1 MYRGN
6 QWIKKFE
13 PAPYFSLPRIQQSH
27 APISVFPENSYR
39 AVRRRYPP
47 CCAVMPPICNPPRPI
62 ASAPS
67 RRPRHTG
74 RPQRAGPWP
83 RANRCIIR
91 RWFKKMIEFSLNSGL
106 SLCLNLDCLGLN
118 LGLNLGYLGLNLTWN
133 LGLNFEFRLLRFE
146 LQIVFS
152 LFMF

>member
-1 MYRGN
+1 
-6 QWIKKFE
+6 
-13 PAPYFSLPRIQQSH
+13 
-27 APISVFPENSYR
+27 
-39 AVRRRYPP
+39 
-47 CCAVMPPICNPPRPI
+47 
-62 ASAPS
+62 
-67 RRPRHTG
+67 
-74 RPQRAGPWP
+74 
-83 RANRCIIR
+83 
-91 RWFKKMIEFSLNSGL
+91 MIEFSLNSGL